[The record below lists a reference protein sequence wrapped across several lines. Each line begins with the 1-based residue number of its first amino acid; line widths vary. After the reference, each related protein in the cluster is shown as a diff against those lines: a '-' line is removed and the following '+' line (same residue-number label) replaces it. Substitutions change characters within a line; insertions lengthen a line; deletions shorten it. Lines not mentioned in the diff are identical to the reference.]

1 MRLGKAVGRTAV
13 MDDVPDE
20 RVWGHGNYRR
30 FPRIAIEG
38 FQDQAWVGYEPLA
51 KRLKSMEHSRERL
64 VVTAECYPGSRVE
77 TILEGL
83 SRYGFSK
90 VFNVEECVKQSDVL
104 AE

>member
-1 MRLGKAVGRTAV
+1 MRFGKAVGRTAV

-51 KRLKSMEHSRERL
+51 KRLKSMEHSRDRL
-64 VVTAECYPGSRVE
+64 VVT
-77 TILEGL
+77 ILEGPA
-83 SRYGFSK
+83 
-90 VFNVEECVKQSDVL
+90 NNDIIL
-104 AE
+104 ADGYHLVGL